1 MPIAGV
7 RITEAAMPELFQLHT
22 VAQANAR
29 LVEYLAPLGRVE
41 HVDLHHALGRV
52 TAADLRAPADL
63 PAFARSTMDGFAVH
77 AADTYG
83 ASEGLPAYLTIA
95 GEVPMGRAAGLEV
108 QIGAAARIHTG
119 GMLPAGA
126 NAVVMIEQ
134 TQVLDERTIEVLRPV
149 ALGENVIPIGD
160 DVRAGELLFSRGQRL
175 RPQDLGGLAGVGITS
190 VPVAALPRVSIL
202 ATGDEVVPA
211 DQDVA
216 PGQVRDINSYTIA
229 AQTRRAGGT
238 PLLCGIAPDDADA
251 LLRMAAAALDQA
263 DMLII
268 SAGSSVSTRDSTA
281 KVIGALGQPGVL
293 VHGVAM
299 HPGKPTILAVAGGKP
314 VFGLPGNPVST
325 MVAFDLFVRPALLRM
340 LGVEGMEN
348 TANEQSSSSNVAFAP
363 AIRARLA
370 RNVASHSGSE
380 DFVPVRLAERD
391 GELWAEPVFG
401 KSNLIF
407 TMAHADGM
415 LCVPLDQAGLYAG
428 DEVVV
433 RLF

>member
-1 MPIAGV
+1 
-7 RITEAAMPELFQLHT
+7 MPELFQLHT

-29 LVEYLAPLGRVE
+29 LAKHLAPLGRVE
-41 HVDLHHALGRV
+41 RVGLHQALDRV
-52 TAADLRAPADL
+52 TAADLHALADL
-63 PAFARSTMDGFAVH
+63 PAFARSTMDGFAVR

-83 ASEGLPAYLTIA
+83 ASEGLPAFLTIA
-95 GEVPMGRAAGLEV
+95 GEVPMGRAAELEV
-108 QIGAAARIHTG
+108 PIGAAARIHTG

-126 NAVVMIEQ
+126 DAVVMIEQ
-134 TQVLDERTIEVLRPV
+134 TQALDEQAIEVLRPV
-149 ALGENVIPIGD
+149 ARGENVIPIGD
-160 DVRAGELLFSRGQRL
+160 DVRAGQLLFARGQRL

-190 VPVAALPRVSIL
+190 VPVVALPRVAIL

-211 DQDVA
+211 EQDVA

-229 AQTRRAGGT
+229 AQARRAGAE
-238 PLLCGIAPDDADA
+238 PLLCGIAPDDADV
-251 LLRMAAAALDQA
+251 LLHMAAAALAGA

-281 KVIGALGQPGVL
+281 KVIDALGRPGVL

-299 HPGKPTILAVAGGKP
+299 HPGKPTILALAGGKP

-340 LGVEGMEN
+340 QGIPATESAEATDN
-348 TANEQSSSSNVAFAP
+348 TTNSPLSVLSVRSVATV
-363 AIRARLA
+363 RARLA
-370 RNVASHSGSE
+370 RNVASHTGSE
-380 DFVPVRLAERD
+380 DFVPVRLVERD

-415 LCVPLDQAGLYAG
+415 LRVPLDQAGLYAG
-428 DEVVV
+428 DEVMVQ
-433 RLF
+433 LF

>member
-1 MPIAGV
+1 
-7 RITEAAMPELFQLHT
+7 MPELFQLHT
-22 VAQANAR
+22 IEQANAR
-29 LVEYLAPLGRVE
+29 LAEHLAPLGRVE
-41 HVDLHHALGRV
+41 HVALHDALDRV
-52 TAADLRAPADL
+52 TAAELRAPSDL
-63 PAFARSTMDGFAVH
+63 PAFARSTMDGFAVR

-83 ASEGLPAYLTIA
+83 ASEALPAYLSLA
-95 GEVPMGRAAGLEV
+95 GEVPMGRAADLELRPGQAV
-108 QIGAAARIHTG
+108 RIHTG

-126 NAVVMIEQ
+126 DAVAMIEQ
-134 TQVLDERTIEVLRPV
+134 TQALGEREIEVLRPV

-160 DVRAGELLFSRGQRL
+160 DVRAGQLLFRSGQRL

-190 VPVAALPRVSIL
+190 VPVAAPPRVAIL

-211 DQDVA
+211 EREVA

-229 AQTRRAGGT
+229 AQTRRAGGH
-238 PLLCGIAPDDADA
+238 PILCGIAPDDAEA
-251 LLRMAAAALDQA
+251 LLHMAAGALAQA
-263 DMLII
+263 DMLIV
-268 SAGSSVSTRDSTA
+268 SAGSSVSTRDITA
-281 KVIGALGQPGVL
+281 RAIDALGRPGVL

-299 HPGKPTILAVAGGKP
+299 HPGKPTILAIAGGKP

-340 LGVEGMEN
+340 LGVLATEN
-348 TANEQSSSSNVAFAP
+348 TESTEMREHAQEQFLHSVASVPSVA
-363 AIRARLA
+363 AVRARLA
-370 RNVASHSGSE
+370 RNVASHPGSE

-407 TMAHADGM
+407 TLVHADGM
-415 LCVPLDQAGLYAG
+415 LRVPLDRAGLYAG

>member
-1 MPIAGV
+1 
-7 RITEAAMPELFQLHT
+7 MPELFQLLT

-29 LVEYLAPLGRVE
+29 LAEYLAPLGRVE
-41 HVDLHHALGRV
+41 HVDLHHALDRV

-63 PAFARSTMDGFAVH
+63 PAFARSTMDGFAVR

-83 ASEGLPAYLTIA
+83 ASEGLPAFLTIA

-126 NAVVMIEQ
+126 DAVVMIEQ
-134 TQVLDERTIEVLRPV
+134 TQPLDARAIEVLRPV

-160 DVRAGELLFSRGQRL
+160 DVRAGELLFSRGQCL

-190 VPVAALPRVSIL
+190 VPVAILPRVAIL

-211 DQDVA
+211 DQDTA

-229 AQTRRAGGT
+229 AQTRRVGGE
-238 PLLCGIAPDDADA
+238 PLLHGIAPDDADA
-251 LLRMAAAALDQA
+251 LLRLAAAALAEA

-268 SAGSSVSTRDSTA
+268 SAGSSVSTRDITA
-281 KVIGALGQPGVL
+281 KVIDALGQPGVL

-340 LGVEGMEN
+340 LGVLATEGAEHTESSRN
-348 TANEQSSSSNVAFAP
+348 GQEQLCSPSVRSVPFVP
-363 AIRARLA
+363 TVRARLA

>member
-1 MPIAGV
+1 
-7 RITEAAMPELFQLHT
+7 MPELFQLLT
-22 VAQANAR
+22 IAQANVR
-29 LVEYLAPLGRVE
+29 LAAYLAPLGRAE
-41 HVDLHHALGRV
+41 HVDLHQALDRV

-63 PAFARSTMDGFAVH
+63 PAFARSTMDGFAVR

-83 ASEGLPAYLTIA
+83 ASEGLPAYLTIV
-95 GEVPMGRAAGLEV
+95 GEVPMGRAAGLNV
-108 QIGAAARIHTG
+108 PIGAAARIHTG

-126 NAVVMIEQ
+126 DAVVMIEQ
-134 TQVLDERTIEVLRPV
+134 TQALDEHVIEVLRPV
-149 ALGENVIPIGD
+149 ALGENIITIGD
-160 DVRAGELLFSRGQRL
+160 DVRVGALLFARGRRL

-190 VPVAALPRVSIL
+190 VPVVALPRVAIL

-211 DQDVA
+211 DQDVL

-229 AQTRRAGGT
+229 AQTRRAGGE

-251 LLRMAAAALDQA
+251 LLGIAAAALAEA

-268 SAGSSVSTRDSTA
+268 SAGSSVSMRDSTA
-281 KVIGALGQPGVL
+281 HVIDALGRPGVL

-299 HPGKPTILAVAGGKP
+299 HPGKPTILAMAGGKP

-340 LGVEGMEN
+340 LGMVATEN
-348 TANEQSSSSNVAFAP
+348 TERAENDQQSAPLAVASVRSVANV
-363 AIRARLA
+363 RARLA

-391 GELWAEPVFG
+391 GQLWAEPVFG

-407 TMAHADGM
+407 TLAHADGI
-415 LCVPLDQAGLYAG
+415 LGVPLDQAGLYAG

>member
-1 MPIAGV
+1 
-7 RITEAAMPELFQLHT
+7 MPELFQLHT

-29 LVEYLAPLGRVE
+29 LAEYLAALDRVE
-41 HVDLHHALGRV
+41 HIDLHQALDRV

-63 PAFARSTMDGFAVH
+63 PAFARSTMDGFAVR

-83 ASEGLPAYLTIA
+83 ASEGLPAFLTII
-95 GEVPMGRAAGLEV
+95 GEVPMGRAAELDVPVGMV
-108 QIGAAARIHTG
+108 ARIHTG

-126 NAVVMIEQ
+126 DAVVMIEH
-134 TQVLDERTIEVLRPV
+134 TQVFDDRAIEVLRP
-149 ALGENVIPIGD
+149 AAPGENVIPIGD
-160 DVRAGELLFSRGQRL
+160 DVRAGELLFARGHRL

-190 VPVAALPRVSIL
+190 VPVAMLPRVAIL

-211 DQDVA
+211 DQAVL

-229 AQTRRAGGT
+229 AQVRRAGGA
-238 PLLCGIAPDDADA
+238 PLLCGIAPDDAQA
-251 LLRMAAAALDQA
+251 LLDMATAALADA

-281 KVIGALGQPGVL
+281 QVIDALGRPGVL

-299 HPGKPTILAVAGGKP
+299 HPGKPTILAVADGKP

-340 LGVEGMEN
+340 LGILATQN
-348 TANEQSSSSNVAFAP
+348 TERTEITDSGPVASMPSVAT
-363 AIRARLA
+363 IQARLA

-380 DFVPVRLAERD
+380 DFVPVRLVERD

-415 LCVPLDQAGLYAG
+415 LGVPLDQAGLYAG
-428 DEVVV
+428 DAVM
-433 RLF
+433 

>member
-1 MPIAGV
+1 
-7 RITEAAMPELFQLHT
+7 MPELFQLLT

-29 LVEYLAPLGRVE
+29 LAEYLAPLGRVE
-41 HVDLHHALGRV
+41 HVDLRHALGRV
-52 TAADLRAPADL
+52 IAADLYAPADL
-63 PAFARSTMDGFAVH
+63 PAFARSTMDGFAVR

-83 ASEGLPAYLTIA
+83 ASEGLPAYLTII

-108 QIGAAARIHTG
+108 PIGAAARIHTG

-126 NAVVMIEQ
+126 DAVVMIEQ
-134 TQVLDERTIEVLRPV
+134 TQVLDAHAIEVMRPV

-160 DVRAGELLFSRGQRL
+160 DVRAGELLFARGQRL
-175 RPQDLGGLAGVGITS
+175 RPQDLGGLAGVGITR
-190 VPVAALPRVSIL
+190 VPVAILPRVAIL

-211 DQDVA
+211 DQDAA

-229 AQTRRAGGT
+229 AQTQLAGGD
-238 PLLCGIAPDDADA
+238 PLLCGIAPDDADT
-251 LLRMAAAALDQA
+251 LLRMATAALAETDL
-263 DMLII
+263 LII
-268 SAGSSVSTRDSTA
+268 SAGSSVSTRDVTA
-281 KVIGALGQPGVL
+281 NVIDALGRPGVL

-325 MVAFDLFVRPALLRM
+325 MVAFDLFVRPALLCM
-340 LGVEGMEN
+340 LGVLATEDTEN
-348 TANEQSSSSNVAFAP
+348 MNHHSVRSLTSVATT
-363 AIRARLA
+363 RARLA

-407 TMAHADGM
+407 TLAHADGM
-415 LCVPLDQAGLYAG
+415 LRVPLDQAGLYAG

-433 RLF
+433 QLF